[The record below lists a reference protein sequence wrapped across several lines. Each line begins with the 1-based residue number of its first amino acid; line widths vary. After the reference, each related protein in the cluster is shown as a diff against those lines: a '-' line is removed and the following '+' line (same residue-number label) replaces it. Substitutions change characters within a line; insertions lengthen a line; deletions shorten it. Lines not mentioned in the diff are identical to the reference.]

1 MVKFF
6 VIVFIGV
13 WTSLCAAQQINLKI
27 QGMHCIACTVAV
39 KKALNRVEGV
49 QQTRV
54 NFAQQLAVVS
64 AEDTVSLNA
73 LREAVAKTGYRATLI
88 P

>member
-13 WTSLCAAQQINLKI
+13 WTFLCGAQINLKI
-27 QGMHCIACTVAV
+27 DGMHCIACTVAV
-39 KKALNRVEGV
+39 KKALNSVEGV

-54 NFAQQLAVVS
+54 NFAQQLAIVS
-64 AEDTVSLNA
+64 VEDTVSLNA
-73 LREAVAKTGYRATLI
+73 LRDAVAKTGYRATVL

>member
-13 WTSLCAAQQINLKI
+13 WTSLCGAQINLKI
-27 QGMHCIACTVAV
+27 EGMHCIACTVAV
-39 KKALNRVEGV
+39 KKALSSVEGV

-64 AEDTVSLNA
+64 ADDTVSLNA
-73 LREAVAKTGYRATLI
+73 LREAVAKTGYRATLL

>member
-13 WTSLCAAQQINLKI
+13 WTSLCGAQINLKI
-27 QGMHCIACTVAV
+27 EGMHCIACTVAV

-54 NFAQQLAVVS
+54 NFAGGEAVIS
-64 AEDTVSLNA
+64 ADDTVELNA
-73 LREAVAKTGYRATLI
+73 L
-88 P
+88 

>member
-6 VIVFIGV
+6 VIVVLGV
-13 WTSLCAAQQINLKI
+13 WTSLCGAQISLKI
-27 QGMHCIACTVAV
+27 DGMHCIACTVAV
-39 KKALNRVEGV
+39 KKALNSVEGV

-64 AEDTVSLNA
+64 ADDTVSLNT
-73 LREAVAKTGYRATLI
+73 LREAVAKTGYRATVL